1 MGRASPKIDVG
12 AEAVDLSVTMLRL
25 NIDLAWAGRAGP
37 NRGRLVKPFA
47 RGYIF
52 GFSDACIQR
61 FGVTDVMQ
69 SLSLITLV
77 HIKVFGQEVGSLLAA
92 DTQGDTRDSEFIR
105 GRTAGAGD
113 LIRWLDDRA
122 YTPLSLT
129 DYLQSDD
136 KPSAA
141 TAG

>member
-1 MGRASPKIDVG
+1 MGRASPTIDVRV
-12 AEAVDLSVTMLRL
+12 EAVDLSVTMLRL
-25 NIDLAWAGRAGP
+25 NIDLALAGRSGP

-52 GFSDACIQR
+52 GFSHACIQR
-61 FGVTDVMQ
+61 FGVTDEMQ
-69 SLSLITLV
+69 SLALITLV
-77 HIKVFGQEVGSLLAA
+77 HIKVFGQEMGSLLA
-92 DTQGDTRDSEFIR
+92 GDTLGEEGDSEFIR

-113 LIRWLDDRA
+113 LFRWLDDRA

-136 KPSAA
+136 KASTAA
-141 TAG
+141 VG